1 MFVQAALHQ
10 LEIAI
15 DSTIQMLE
23 QVTYDE
29 LQQRPLKNKRSLFEI
44 CTHLSLICHADLL
57 ILAEASKEELDI
69 FYIQHTPHTL
79 EEVQQTMKEGFH
91 LLSKTFQAYSLAE
104 LEEVTHSY
112 WGASYSRF
120 EWLLEIVAHFYHH
133 RSQLHTLLVEHAK
146 DPQIS
151 LFE

>member
-10 LEIAI
+10 LELAI
-15 DSTIQMLE
+15 HSTIQMLE
-23 QVTYDE
+23 QVTYAE
-29 LQQRPLKNKRSLFEI
+29 LQQQPLKNKRSLFEI
-44 CTHLSLICHADLL
+44 CTHLSLICRADFL
-57 ILAEASKEELDI
+57 ILNEASKEELDL
-69 FYIQHTPHTL
+69 FYIQHIPLTL
-79 EEVQQTMKEGFH
+79 EEIQQTMKEGFH
-91 LLSKTFQAYSLAE
+91 LLSKTFQTYSLTE

-133 RSQLHTLLVEHAK
+133 RSQLHTLLTEHVK

>member
-1 MFVQAALHQ
+1 MFVKAALHQ

-15 DSTIQMLE
+15 HSTILMLE
-23 QVTYDE
+23 QITYTE

-44 CTHLSLICHADLL
+44 CTHLSLICHADFL
-57 ILAEASKEELDI
+57 ILNEASKEELDT
-69 FYIQHTPHTL
+69 FYTQHTLHTL
-79 EEVQQTMKEGFH
+79 EEVHQTTKEGFQ
-91 LLSKTFQAYSLAE
+91 LLSKAFQTYSLTE

-120 EWLLEIVAHFYHH
+120 EWLLEIIAHFYHH
-133 RSQLHTLLVEHAK
+133 RSQLHTLLAEHVK

>member
-15 DSTIQMLE
+15 DSTILMLE

-29 LQQRPLKNKRSLFEI
+29 LQQRPLENKRSLFEI
-44 CTHLSLICHADLL
+44 CTHLSLICHADFL
-57 ILAEASKEELDI
+57 ILNESSKEELDT
-69 FYIQHTPHTL
+69 FYKQHTPHTL
-79 EEVQQTMKEGFH
+79 EEVQQTMIEGFQ
-91 LLSKTFQAYSLAE
+91 LLSKIFQAYSLTE

-133 RSQLHTLLVEHAK
+133 RGQLHTLLVEHVK
-146 DPQIS
+146 DLLIP